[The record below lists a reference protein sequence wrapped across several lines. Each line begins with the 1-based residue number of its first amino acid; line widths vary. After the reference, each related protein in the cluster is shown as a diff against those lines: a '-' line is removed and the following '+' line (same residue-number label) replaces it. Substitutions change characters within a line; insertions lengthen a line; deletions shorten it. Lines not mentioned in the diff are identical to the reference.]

1 MWTLAVVATVV
12 AVASANVGFSILQSA
27 GRASAGSELRFF
39 THDTQQAWLDLRDKG
54 DSLGDRLVFAADAF
68 DREEGTK
75 LGRLAGFC
83 ETVSR
88 DASGEGETFCAASL
102 DLARG
107 QLMTRFFGDTAAF
120 FGGTPLPFAI
130 TGGTET
136 YRDAQGD
143 GTITV
148 VNATDAKIVIRLD

>member
-1 MWTLAVVATVV
+1 MWALAVVAVV
-12 AVASANVGFSILQSA
+12 AVASANAGFSILQSG
-27 GRASAGSELRFF
+27 GRARSAGSDLRFF
-39 THDTQQAWLDLRDKG
+39 THDTEQAWLDLGDKG
-54 DSLGDRLVFAADAF
+54 ESLGDRLVFAGDAF

-75 LGRLAGFC
+75 VGRLAGSC

-88 DASGEGETFCAASL
+88 DAGGRGETLCSASL

-107 QLMTRFFGDTAAF
+107 QLMTRLLADTAAF

-130 TGGTET
+130 TGGTGS
-136 YRDAQGD
+136 YRQARGD

-148 VNATDAKIVIRLD
+148 LNATDARIVIHLD